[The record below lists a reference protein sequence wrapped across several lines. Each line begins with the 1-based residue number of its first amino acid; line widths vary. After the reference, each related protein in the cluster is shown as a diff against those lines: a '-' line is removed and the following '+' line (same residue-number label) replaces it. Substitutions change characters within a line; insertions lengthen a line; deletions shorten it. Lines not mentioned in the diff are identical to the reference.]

1 MKLTDI
7 KGVGEKKKEA
17 LASLD
22 ILNPSD
28 LYTYLPYRY
37 EDRSQRTKVI
47 NSINGIK
54 SYYQLEIINSPST
67 YFYQKNKSVTRI
79 KAKDDTSEINIIWY
93 NDRFSA
99 KKLVSGK
106 EYKFF
111 GLYQSDKNAIINPIV
126 SEIEDDLIGGISP
139 IYSFKK
145 GISSKEI
152 IKFKDYLI
160 DKNFSINDYF
170 TKELCEENNI
180 YEINEMYRMLH
191 KPDNHIEL
199 YKSIFELSLR
209 NLFLDKLTNKIYMES
224 LNKDY
229 IKYSPYD
236 LQEII
241 NKLKFKLTKDQ
252 ISSLEDIQNDMYSD
266 KRMNRILIGDVGSGK
281 TIIAIL
287 ASIIAIKNDYQ
298 VSFMAPTEILAIQH
312 YTNYKEFYESIGIK
326 PEILLGSTKASDK
339 KDIYKKLESNDIN
352 IIFGTHALF
361 QEKVEFN
368 NLGLIITDE
377 QQRFGVY
384 QRKMLAEKGKSPD
397 TLLLS
402 ATPIPR
408 TLALSFYN
416 NLDISF
422 IKSKPS
428 NRLPIKS
435 YIVSINQERKF
446 IDFAVSKAKSGEQV
460 YIIASRLEEDEYL
473 ESIEILYKKL
483 RKYISTDLNIDV
495 LHGQMS
501 PEEKERKQNSF
512 IRGDIDILIA
522 TSIVE
527 VGIDNPN
534 ATVVIIYDSNQFGM
548 SQLHQIR
555 GRVGRSDLQ
564 SYCFFVLPE
573 NISMDEKINFLSK
586 NNDGFEIA
594 KKDLEIRGSGEIF
607 GINQSGFIEL
617 DNNYLFNEKLVD
629 KVNKMIDEIG
639 TINPN
644 LQIEIDKRL
653 DELNKIILN

>member
-111 GLYQSDKNAIINPIV
+111 GLYQSDKKAIINPIV

-564 SYCFFVLPE
+564 SYCFFILPE

>member
-111 GLYQSDKNAIINPIV
+111 GLYQSGKNAIINPIV

-180 YEINEMYRMLH
+180 YEINEMYRILH

-252 ISSLEDIQNDMYSD
+252 ISSLEDIKNDMYSD

-428 NRLPIKS
+428 NRLPVKS

-555 GRVGRSDLQ
+555 GRVGRSALQ